1 MLNQITYRILS
12 VVVLVG
18 LLFIIVPMLFDSAI
32 RYQTVAAVSPPALPN
47 IAVTA
52 EPQQPTILTPAV
64 AGVNK
69 IIAPAA
75 AYTVQVASFED
86 AVVSR
91 QLVALLEKDGL
102 STYSQS
108 SGASG
113 LTKVFVGPFLKKE
126 QADALAVQLTQRYKV
141 KPAIMN
147 YNPLE

>member
-18 LLFIIVPMLFDSAI
+18 LLFIIAPMLFDNVI
-32 RYQTVAAVSPPALPN
+32 RYQTVAAVSPPALPK

-52 EPQQPTILTPAV
+52 EPQQPTILTPAA

-75 AYTVQVASFED
+75 VYTVQVASFED

-91 QLVALLEKDGL
+91 QLVALLQKNGL
-102 STYSQS
+102 SAYSQS
-108 SGASG
+108 SGVSG